1 MQAASSKYKEVMR
14 RKWRNPLAHLRV
26 TIGLINQEAQA
37 SAYIPD
43 PVRYT
48 YFSNLKKPMDN
59 YKVQEL
65 YGTCD
70 ENYTQVDGSMYFLPR
85 EAGAVVLNQGLVTE
99 DLLGDIEIHFPVQ
112 YDCRVWEGISG

>member
-70 ENYTQVDGSMYFLPR
+70 ENYIY
-85 EAGAVVLNQGLVTE
+85 AGGWIYV
-99 DLLGDIEIHFPVQ
+99 F
-112 YDCRVWEGISG
+112 SSS